1 MSNAGTAGSTITTT
15 GAGDFTVASGDDVA
29 INGAGADAAITI
41 GTTAVAHT
49 ITVGNSTGATAIALN
64 AGTGALDIGTN
75 AIAHVV
81 TIGNITGA
89 TAVNVNAGTAGST
102 ITTTGA
108 GDFTVASGDDVA
120 INGAGADAAIT
131 IGTTAVA
138 HTITVGNVTGATAV
152 NVNSGTGGYTNTTTG
167 AGDFTVASGDDV
179 AINGAGADAAIT
191 IGTTAV
197 AHTITVGN
205 VTGATAVN
213 VNAGTAGSTITTTG
227 AGDFTVASGDDVA
240 INGAGADAAI
250 TIGTTAVAHTITVV
264 TNRCDSNRPQ
274 RWCTGAL
281 DIGTNAIAHVVT
293 IGNIT
298 GATAVNVNAGT
309 AGSTITTTGAG
320 DFTVASG
327 DDVAINGAGADAA
340 ITIGTTAV
348 AHTIT
353 VGNSTGATA
362 IALNAGTGALDIGT
376 NAIAHVVTIGNITGA
391 TAVNVNAGT
400 AGSTITTTGAGDF
413 TVASG
418 DDVAING
425 AGADAAITIGT
436 TAVAHTITVGNVTGA
451 TAVNEFWNRRLHKHH
466 HRRWRLHRRFRR

>member
-1 MSNAGTAGSTITTT
+1 M
-15 GAGDFTVASGDDVA
+15 
-29 INGAGADAAITI
+29 
-41 GTTAVAHT
+41 
-49 ITVGNSTGATAIALN
+49 
-64 AGTGALDIGTN
+64 
-75 AIAHVV
+75 
-81 TIGNITGA
+81 
-89 TAVNVNAGTAGST
+89 NVNAGTAGST

-138 HTITVGNVTGATAV
+138 HTITVGNV
-152 NVNSGTGGYTNTTTG
+152 
-167 AGDFTVASGDDV
+167 
-179 AINGAGADAAIT
+179 
-191 IGTTAV
+191 
-197 AHTITVGN
+197 
-205 VTGATAVN
+205 
-213 VNAGTAGSTITTTG
+213 
-227 AGDFTVASGDDVA
+227 
-240 INGAGADAAI
+240 
-250 TIGTTAVAHTITVV
+250 
-264 TNRCDSNRPQ
+264 
-274 RWCTGAL
+274 
-281 DIGTNAIAHVVT
+281 
-293 IGNIT
+293 T

-451 TAVNEFWNRRLHKHH
+451 TAVNVNAGTAGSTITTTGAGDFTVASGDDVAINGAGADAAITIGTTAVAHTITVGNSTGATAIAPQRWYGCSGYWNQCDRPRRY
-466 HRRWRLHRRFRR
+466 HR